1 MNETDLNK
9 LIEFLNQ
16 GLITPDQKRRIERRL
31 EKGLS
36 LREAIQETPIID
48 PIKLQVRL
56 SSIEVQKPEFPEN
69 ENEEVQS
76 QTKDFLNPSLDIQ
89 KTFLSLV
96 EDAPTLNLK
105 MEDVQIK
112 AMENMIQTLQGF
124 VGLPDANFQLKENE
138 GQFTWL
144 ICGQNGN
151 EWSHVEFSEKD
162 GRRFLLQLCIAARI
176 SPHTDGNQEA
186 VLKMEMQKS
195 VPFLLRT
202 ENASDHLYGF
212 RLAESV

>member
-1 MNETDLNK
+1 MNETDQNK

-16 GLITPDQKRRIERRL
+16 GLITPDQKRRIEGRL
-31 EKGLS
+31 KKGLS
-36 LREAIQETPIID
+36 IREAIQQTPVID

-56 SSIEVQKPEFPEN
+56 SSIEVPKPDFSEDEHPEPKP
-69 ENEEVQS
+69 QS
-76 QTKDFLNPSLDIQ
+76 NDFLNPSVDAQNL
-89 KTFLSLV
+89 FLSQV
-96 EDAPTLNLK
+96 EDAPTLKLK
-105 MEDVQIK
+105 LDEVQIK

-124 VGLPDANFQLKENE
+124 VGLPGANFQLAGNDEK
-138 GQFTWL
+138 FTWL

-151 EWSHVEFSEKD
+151 EWSRAEFSEKD

-176 SPHTDGNQEA
+176 SPHMEGRQEA
-186 VLKMEMQKS
+186 VLKLELQKT

-202 ENASDHLYGF
+202 ENASEHLYGF